1 MAIKRSSSAKE
12 NINKKTKLDSE
23 VTDYTKLL
31 TSEDAITVESG
42 DEQEFDDVE
51 KPEKIKSAKKVQ
63 STKNKNKTLKNDVEN
78 KPSKKTKGK
87 PNTSNG
93 IF

>member
-12 NINKKTKLDSE
+12 NIKKKTKLDSE
-23 VTDYTKLL
+23 VTDYTTLL
-31 TSEDAITVESG
+31 TSEDPITIESG
-42 DEQEFDDVE
+42 DEFDDAE

-63 STKNKNKTLKNDVEN
+63 STKKKMPKNDVEN
-78 KPSKKTKGK
+78 KVSKKTKGK

-93 IF
+93 KF